1 MVQNFY
7 CEYCGAKASTIF
19 ALTGGS
25 CSRHPNGPNRGTH
38 SLYQGSEK
46 SQYNCKYCGIHA
58 PNIFA
63 LTSGLCS
70 RHPNGVNK
78 GHHAPAL

>member
-1 MVQNFY
+1 MANFY
-7 CEYCGAKASTIF
+7 CENCGTKTSSVSS
-19 ALTGGS
+19 LTNLS
-25 CSRHPNGPNRGTH
+25 CNKHPNGANKGKH

-46 SQYNCKYCGIHA
+46 SQYTCKYCGTKTSSISS
-58 PNIFA
+58 
-63 LTSGLCS
+63 LTSLSCG